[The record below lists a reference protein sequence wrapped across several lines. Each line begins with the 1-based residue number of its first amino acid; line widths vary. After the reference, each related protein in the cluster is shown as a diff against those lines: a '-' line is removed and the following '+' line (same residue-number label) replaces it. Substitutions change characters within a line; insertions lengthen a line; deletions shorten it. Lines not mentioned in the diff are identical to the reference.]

1 MSKSVIGEETVQH
14 NESVADRPL
23 LNELRD
29 HLLARLPG
37 RVRRIVLFGSRARGE
52 FDESSDVDVLV
63 VLEDCAP
70 SPMDRARAA
79 RYEVMEQWGFQLD
92 SRLHRLL
99 IAMFD
104 KRQLADYSGAGFTP
118 ERAKVAYQN
127 AVAFVTG
134 ARDFLGPEGRNLRE

>member
-1 MSKSVIGEETVQH
+1 MSKSVIGRETVQH

-70 SPMDRARAA
+70 SLMDRARAA
-79 RYEVMEQWGFQLD
+79 RYEVMEQWGFQPLI
-92 SRLHRLL
+92 SLL
-99 IAMFD
+99 LLSEQEWQELSKHSAGLKHNIEYEG
-104 KRQLADYSGAGFTP
+104 LAIWPT
-118 ERAKVAYQN
+118 
-127 AVAFVTG
+127 T
-134 ARDFLGPEGRNLRE
+134 